1 MQVFVFA
8 LACFYPNICIIII
21 PKHPVTM
28 DEKAIIYILIAAAW
42 GLYNLFFKE
51 KKDKKQQAKPSAPK
65 QADESTPVDID
76 DLLGRLFD
84 KDKNNAEK
92 AKEAINKPQSANYN
106 APPVENTN
114 AENEYSFDTEKM
126 YDELKANERNVVA
139 ENNKS
144 LEEGQT
150 ESFTAMVPQP
160 IVEEKAEDAE
170 TNQWVLAETDDIRK
184 AIIWSEILKRP
195 AWAN

>member
-1 MQVFVFA
+1 
-8 LACFYPNICIIII
+8 
-21 PKHPVTM
+21 M

-42 GLYNLFFKE
+42 GLYNLFFKD
-51 KKDKKQQAKPSAPK
+51 KKDKIQQPKASTPK
-65 QADESTPVDID
+65 QVGDTTPVDIE

-84 KDKNNAEK
+84 KDKNTAEK
-92 AKEAINKPQSANYN
+92 AKEVINKPQSAHYN

-114 AENEYSFDTEKM
+114 AENDYSFDTEKL
-126 YDELKANERNVVA
+126 YDELKANERNVIA

-144 LEEGQT
+144 LEEGQMEDFSLLT
-150 ESFTAMVPQP
+150 PQAQP
-160 IVEEKAEDAE
+160 IVEEKAENAE
-170 TNQWVLAETDDIRK
+170 TNQWVLAETDEIRK

>member
-1 MQVFVFA
+1 
-8 LACFYPNICIIII
+8 
-21 PKHPVTM
+21 M

-51 KKDKKQQAKPSAPK
+51 KKDKKQQVRPSTPK
-65 QADESTPVDID
+65 QVDETAPVDID

-114 AENEYSFDTEKM
+114 AENDYSFDTEKL
-126 YDELKANERNVVA
+126 YDELKANERNVIA

-144 LEEGQT
+144 LEEGQMEDFSLLT
-150 ESFTAMVPQP
+150 PQAQP
-160 IVEEKAEDAE
+160 IVDEKAENAE
-170 TNQWVLAETDDIRK
+170 TNQWVLAETDEIRK